1 MKLKKIASLMLAG
14 VMAIS
19 MLAGCSG
26 NTTDDN
32 KGEIDTTPSS
42 SYTETVLGKAS
53 KAVNNMLSV
62 SSSDTLDKAVAVAAA
77 NGTLVKAH
85 NTLDVVDKSNDVFL
99 MANKVINDTK
109 WNYPANSVE
118 QWTFSGSTNN
128 NDGTFYT
135 LYVVTAPKTTDW
147 IAGEIADELDTMV
160 TNNNGDENCEYSI
173 RVAYAEMDGSDSDTK
188 NGYLVGVA
196 ITVDNTENNH

>member
-77 NGTLVKAH
+77 NGTLGKAH
-85 NTLDVVDKSNDVFL
+85 NTLDVVSETSNVYT
-99 MANKVINDTK
+99 MAKKVINDSK
-109 WNYPANSVE
+109 WAYPANSVE
-118 QWTFSGSTNN
+118 QWAFTDQQNN
-128 NDGTFYT
+128 EDKTFYT

-160 TNNNGDENCEYSI
+160 KSNNGDKNCEYSI
-173 RVAYAEMDGSDSDTK
+173 RVAYAEMDGSDNDTK